1 MSDDIESCLRIANIK
16 EIKALTGD
24 RKGTVVKSLVW
35 NLGH

>member
-1 MSDDIESCLRIANIK
+1 MSDDTESCLRIANIK

-24 RKGTVVKSLVW
+24 TKSTGVKSLIW